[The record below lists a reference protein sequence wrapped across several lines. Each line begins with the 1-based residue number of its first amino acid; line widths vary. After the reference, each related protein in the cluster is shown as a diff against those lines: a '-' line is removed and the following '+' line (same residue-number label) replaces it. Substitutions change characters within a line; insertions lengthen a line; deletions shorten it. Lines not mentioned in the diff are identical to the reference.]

1 MKEKLKFGDL
11 LYRSKSLVEHVGIVM
26 ENGLVLHNTPNV
38 GPALTSYEDYADG
51 KPVKVVSSNLT
62 PQQKQSLVV
71 RALQT
76 VNEAREYKL
85 ISFNCEQMATK
96 VLYGVA
102 NSEQMRGAVLIGGT
116 TAVVAKALNSRYW
129 WAYGLAGL
137 AIGCVAVNA
146 SRKYD
151 HVID

>member
-26 ENGLVLHNTPNV
+26 KNGQVLHNTPGV
-38 GPALTSYEDYADG
+38 GPALTSYEEYSDG
-51 KPVKVVSSNLT
+51 KAVKVVSSELT
-62 PQQKQSLVV
+62 PQQQQSLVV
-71 RALQT
+71 RALQI

-102 NSEQMRGAVLIGGT
+102 SSEQVRSAVLVGGT

-137 AIGCVAVNA
+137 AIGCVALNA
-146 SRKYD
+146 NRKYD
-151 HVID
+151 YVID

>member
-11 LYRSKSLVEHVGIVM
+11 LYRSKNLVEHVGVMM
-26 ENGLVLHNTPNV
+26 ENGLVLHNTPDA

-51 KPVKVVSSNLT
+51 KPVKVVSSDLA
-62 PQQKQSLVV
+62 PQQKQSLTM
-71 RALQT
+71 RALEILE
-76 VNEAREYKL
+76 EARQYKL

-96 VLYGVA
+96 VLHGVA
-102 NSEQMRGAVLIGGT
+102 SSEQVRGALLVGGT
-116 TAVVAKALNSRYW
+116 TAVVSKALDSRYW

-137 AIGCVAVNA
+137 AIGCLAANA

-151 HVID
+151 YVID

>member
-26 ENGLVLHNTPNV
+26 ENGLVLHNTPDV
-38 GPALTSYEDYADG
+38 GPTLTSYEDYADG
-51 KPVKVVSSNLT
+51 KTVKVVSSELT
-62 PQQKQSLVV
+62 PQQQQSLNV
-71 RALQT
+71 RALQILE
-76 VNEAREYKL
+76 EARQYKL

-96 VLYGVA
+96 VLHGVA
-102 NSEQMRGAVLIGGT
+102 NSEQVRGALIMGGT

-137 AIGCVAVNA
+137 AIGCLAANA

-151 HVID
+151 YVIE